1 MSKAGRGAGRLV
13 ILSAPSGTG
22 KTSTLLELLR
32 REPHCVRSVSATT
45 RPPRAGEKNGKDYW
59 FFTRERFQKELARKG
74 FLEHAKVL
82 GHWYGTPRAPTERAI
97 RAGKDVILCI
107 DVQGAG
113 QLRRGRLPVTAIFMV
128 PPSLKVLRQ
137 RLERRGTETP
147 RQIQAR
153 LRLARREMGEARRYD
168 YAVVNDRL
176 EEAVQAMQA
185 ILRAERYRVKGG
197 RR

>member
-1 MSKAGRGAGRLV
+1 MSKIGRGSGRLV

-22 KTSTLLELLR
+22 KTVTLLKLLR
-32 REPHCVRSVSATT
+32 REPNCVRSVSATT

-59 FFTRERFQKELARKG
+59 FFTRERFQKELKRKG
-74 FLEHAKVL
+74 FLEHAQVL
-82 GHWYGTPRAPTERAI
+82 GQWYGTPRAPIERAI
-97 RAGKDVILCI
+97 RSGKNVILCI
-107 DVQGAG
+107 DVQGAK
-113 QLRRGRLPVTAIFMV
+113 QLRRGKLPVTMVFMV

-153 LRLARREMGEARRYD
+153 LRLARSEMREARRYD

-176 EEAVQAMQA
+176 EDAVRDVQA
-185 ILRAERYRVKGG
+185 ILRAERYRMG
-197 RR
+197 RS